1 MQVPNDFQER
11 AHARSGCGGIGV
23 PHRHADGGFRI
34 GRMQALPYRR
44 IRARQ
49 PLGATRIGRMQA
61 LPHCRIYA
69 ASLANRV
76 SVRRLESVMKRT

>member
-11 AHARSGCGGIGV
+11 AHARSGCRGIGV

-44 IRARQ
+44 I
-49 PLGATRIGRMQA
+49 
-61 LPHCRIYA
+61 YA

>member
-1 MQVPNDFQER
+1 MRVPNDFQER

-44 IRARQ
+44 I
-49 PLGATRIGRMQA
+49 
-61 LPHCRIYA
+61 YA

>member
-1 MQVPNDFQER
+1 MRVPNDFQER

-34 GRMQALPYRR
+34 GRMQV
-44 IRARQ
+44 
-49 PLGATRIGRMQA
+49 
-61 LPHCRIYA
+61 LPHRRIYA

>member
-1 MQVPNDFQER
+1 MRVPNDFQER

-23 PHRHADGGFRI
+23 PYRHADGG
-34 GRMQALPYRR
+34 L
-44 IRARQ
+44 
-49 PLGATRIGRMQA
+49 RIGRMQA